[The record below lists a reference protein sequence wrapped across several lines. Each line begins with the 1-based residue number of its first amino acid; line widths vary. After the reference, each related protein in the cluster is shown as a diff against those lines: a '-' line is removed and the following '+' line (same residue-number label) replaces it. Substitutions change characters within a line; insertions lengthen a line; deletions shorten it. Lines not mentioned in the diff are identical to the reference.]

1 MKQRWHLGK
10 TYSLL
15 LGFAG
20 EIIGFEITREIL
32 KERQRRWWGD
42 GGGRAMVLG
51 RRWWTDGEG
60 ESLDEKGM
68 EFQGVK

>member
-1 MKQRWHLGK
+1 MKQRWDLGK

-15 LGFAG
+15 LGFAVEG
-20 EIIGFEITREIL
+20 IRFKITREIL

-42 GGGRAMVLG
+42 SGGRAMVLG
-51 RRWWTDGEG
+51 RRWWTDGEEEG
-60 ESLDEKGM
+60 MDEKGM